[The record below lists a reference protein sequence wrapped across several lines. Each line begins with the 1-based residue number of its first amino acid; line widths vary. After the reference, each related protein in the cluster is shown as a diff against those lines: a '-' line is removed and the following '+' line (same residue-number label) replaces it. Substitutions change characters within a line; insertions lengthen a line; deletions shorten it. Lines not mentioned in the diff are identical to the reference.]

1 MAGKRVLDIGN
12 CGPDHHSLTMMVT
25 RNFDDNIAVDQAHQ
39 AVDALTLLKQHE
51 YALVIV
57 NRLLDC
63 DGTEGMDV
71 VRQVKAEQPDLPV
84 MLVTN
89 FEEHQRAAVEAGCET
104 GYGKN
109 DLFSPGTVELFRKYL
124 A

>member
-1 MAGKRVLDIGN
+1 MSGKRVLDIGN

-25 RNFDDNIAVDQAHQ
+25 RNFEDAVVDQAHQ

-51 YALVIV
+51 YALVVV

-84 MLVTN
+84 MLITN
-89 FEEHQRAAVEAGCET
+89 YEEHQRAAVEAGCET

-109 DLFSPGTVELFRKYL
+109 DLFSPSTVELFGKYL
-124 A
+124 V